1 MAYRYRDGAGCTRIS
16 LERVEKHL
24 AKIGQVVEIQG
35 KRWSGKYRHQEG
47 VLVKGVNGTCRFT
60 GFNHGYSGEGPR
72 GLVQLLVRLGIDQQ
86 VAETVAFRTPRHD
99 QDGIDWKITF
109 PGGDVAFQYTA
120 FNERP
125 VNYEVKQVA

>member
-1 MAYRYRDGAGCTRIS
+1 MYRYRDNSGCTRMG
-16 LERVEKHL
+16 LERMEKHL

-47 VLVKGVNGTCRFT
+47 VLVKGTSGTARF
-60 GFNHGYSGEGPR
+60 NSVLWGYFGEGPR
-72 GLVQLLVRLGIDQQ
+72 GLIQLLVKIGLDQS

-125 VNYEVKQVA
+125 VNYNVKQVA